1 VRKFKT
7 FINLEQPL
15 LKEANKLANLQEAL
29 KLITSVVNACI
40 NPVNTG
46 VNHLNT
52 EPKTIV
58 HEVVRSPVFKLN

>member
-46 VNHLNT
+46 VTTRTQSLKQFFT
-52 EPKTIV
+52 K
-58 HEVVRSPVFKLN
+58 